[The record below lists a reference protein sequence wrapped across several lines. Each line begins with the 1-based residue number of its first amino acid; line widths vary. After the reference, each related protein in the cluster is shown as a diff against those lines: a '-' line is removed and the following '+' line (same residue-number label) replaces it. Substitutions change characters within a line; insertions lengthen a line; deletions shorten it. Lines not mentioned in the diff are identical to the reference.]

1 MVKNE
6 FDDELLEHLRDQV
19 LDCTDSEKLVQYT
32 EAYNNACKGQAEL
45 NDSIRDI
52 DEKREKFDKIIRIV
66 EVSVSVLGVGALYFG
81 PITAR
86 LSNID
91 GIYAQETLQK
101 FVDGKFFKPI
111 KTRN

>member
-6 FDDELLEHLRDQV
+6 FDDELLEHLRDQI
-19 LDCTDSEKLVQYT
+19 LGCTDSEQLVQYT
-32 EAYNNACKGQAEL
+32 EAYNNACKGQSEL

-52 DEKREKFDKIIRIV
+52 DEKKEKFDKIIRII
-66 EVSVSVLGVGALYFG
+66 EVTATILSAGALYFG

-91 GIYAQETLQK
+91 GIYAQESLQK